1 MAANNTFL
9 EWFQNYELTSV
20 GLPKYY
26 NQEIELVRDNEVS
39 LYLGKEKY
47 LRNGKIV
54 FTTHRLL
61 FEHKQ
66 ARLALPLVNVRSM
79 DTKSGMIGL
88 SSPKVKVWLRARKP
102 KGRPI
107 PSGISLTSTS
117 RTLARAPPEPGY
129 VMYSFHDSD
138 LSMERICAIM
148 KKALLSK
155 AWESHEEKKPQK
167 AEFSTRSAGLRGIIA
182 QQKNKQAD
190 EQKTVKAAF
199 KDLDALMIHAQ
210 KMVRMAEQFAKSQEM
225 KENQDEFDK
234 MMADLGISNPVT
246 KESAGQAY
254 HQLLARQLAEFLLK
268 PLERNGG
275 MLSLVDV
282 YCLYNRARG
291 TELVSPKDLLDA
303 LTIMA
308 RLRLPVKLRQF
319 KSGVMVAQL
328 ASQDEERR
336 AAKVLELTISK
347 KTEGIDEMEVCKQ
360 LNLSVQL
367 GLEELLASENQG
379 LICRDSHLS
388 GTRFY
393 PNFFLEEEY
402 LRLLTT

>member
-1 MAANNTFL
+1 MSSQKAFL
-9 EWFQNYELTSV
+9 EYFRTYDLTSV
-20 GLPKYY
+20 GLPKYF
-26 NQEIELVRDNEVS
+26 NKEIELVRDNDVS
-39 LYLGKEKY
+39 LYFGKDKY

-61 FEHKQ
+61 FEHKK
-66 ARLALPLVNVRSM
+66 ARLALPLSDVRTM
-79 DTKSGMIGL
+79 DVKSGMIGL
-88 SSPKVKVWLRARKP
+88 SSPKVKAWLKVRRP
-102 KGRPI
+102 KGRPL
-107 PSGISLTSTS
+107 PTGMSLTSHS
-117 RTLARAPPEPGY
+117 RVLAKGPPEPGY

-138 LSMERICAIM
+138 LGMERICAIV
-148 KKALLSK
+148 KKAIMSK
-155 AWESHEEKKPQK
+155 AWEAQEEEKPKK
-167 AEFSTRSAGLRGIIA
+167 AEFSTRSAGIRGIIA

-199 KDLDALMIHAQ
+199 KDLDALMDHAQ
-210 KMVRMAEQFAKSQEM
+210 KMVKMAEQFARSQEV

-303 LTIMA
+303 LAIMA
-308 RLRLPVKLRQF
+308 KLRLPVKLRKF
-319 KSGVMVAQL
+319 KSGVLVAQL
-328 ASQDEERR
+328 ASQDEEKR
-336 AAKVLELTISK
+336 AGKVLELTVSK
-347 KTEGIDEMEVCKQ
+347 KTKGIDEMEVCKQ

-367 GLEELLASENQG
+367 GLEELLAAENQG

-393 PNFFLEEEY
+393 PNFFLDEKY

>member
-1 MAANNTFL
+1 MAANKAFL
-9 EWFQNYELTSV
+9 DWFQSYELTSV

-26 NQEIELVRDNEVS
+26 NKEIELVRDNNVS
-39 LYLGKEKY
+39 LYLGKDKY

-61 FEHKQ
+61 FEHKK
-66 ARLALPLVNVRSM
+66 ARLALPLSDVRNM

-88 SSPKVKVWLRARKP
+88 SSPKVKAWLKARRP

-107 PSGISLTSTS
+107 PSGVSLTSTS
-117 RTLARAPPEPGY
+117 RSLAKGPPEPGY

-138 LSMERICAIM
+138 LTMERICAIV
-148 KKALLSK
+148 KKAILTK
-155 AWESHEEKKPQK
+155 AWEFQEEKKTTK
-167 AEFSTRSAGLRGIIA
+167 AAFSTRSAGIRGIIA

-190 EQKTVKAAF
+190 EQKTVTAAF
-199 KDLDALMIHAQ
+199 KDLDALMDHAQ
-210 KMVRMAEQFAKSQEM
+210 KMVKMAEQFAKSQEV

-308 RLRLPVKLRQF
+308 RLNLPVKLRRF

-328 ASQDEERR
+328 ASQDEEKR
-336 AAKVLELTISK
+336 ATKVLELTISK
-347 KTEGIDEMEVCKQ
+347 TIRGIDEMEVCKQ

-367 GLEELLASENQG
+367 GLEELLAAENQG